1 MSKLTVSTLNES
13 FTPES
18 PSNCCSQPTK
28 IKSVAKNNI
37 DLLKEKCEQDSAI
50 SDKLTGHTHNDKSHS
65 RSCSLESA
73 FAIRKT
79 DDGIKCK
86 VHSCDN
92 PQHFHIFPILYL
104 GVDFLL
110 YPEVSSSSQPEW
122 GNNVSFYTS
131 AEASQFHGL
140 RAPPHIL
147 A

>member
-1 MSKLTVSTLNES
+1 MKEGANIFFLTLATLMFLVLTIVPHHHHNGGV
-13 FTPES
+13 
-18 PSNCCSQPTK
+18 C
-28 IKSVAKNNI
+28 II
-37 DLLKEKCEQDSAI
+37 KEKCEQDSAI